1 MKIRPGDADTRTM
14 RKSTPKLDR
23 VRHQLKMLEFTRDHG
38 RGWRLEDAAR
48 YAALSEAEREMAK
61 KHRR

>member
-1 MKIRPGDADTRTM
+1 VKIPARGADIPTM
-14 RKSTPKLDR
+14 RKSTPKLER

-48 YAALSEAEREMAK
+48 YAALCEAEREMAK
-61 KHRR
+61 KQRK